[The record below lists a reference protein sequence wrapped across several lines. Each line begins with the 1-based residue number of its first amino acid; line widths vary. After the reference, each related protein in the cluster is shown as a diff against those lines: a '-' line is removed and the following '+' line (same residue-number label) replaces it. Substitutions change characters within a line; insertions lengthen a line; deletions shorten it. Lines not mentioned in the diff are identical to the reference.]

1 MLLRRKQKLRLISC
15 HHYNIKQA
23 LGGVCNSQLILLQDE
38 RWFGKFRVLSSFLN
52 KILQQLLMHAY
63 THVLTPRPLSL
74 SISLSVSLFLILS
87 PLSQQC
93 SGGCVCRRVLGIE
106 WLSGII
112 FFGVIIHT
120 HAHTHTL
127 SHSLSCTHMHTL
139 THALARV
146 ETVQQKLQDIKI
158 DSPGRGKNASYKKE
172 IKWNR
177 RSKNFLRK
185 RFFLPLS
192 EYVYSLRHRF
202 SERL

>member
-1 MLLRRKQKLRLISC
+1 MLLRRKQKLRLKSC

-74 SISLSVSLFLILS
+74 SVSLFLIPS

-93 SGGCVCRRVLGIE
+93 SGGCVGRRVLGIE

-127 SHSLSCTHMHTL
+127 SHSLSCTHSHT
-139 THALARV
+139 HSH
-146 ETVQQKLQDIKI
+146 VQRQF
-158 DSPGRGKNASYKKE
+158 
-172 IKWNR
+172 
-177 RSKNFLRK
+177 SKRC
-185 RFFLPLS
+185 RT
-192 EYVYSLRHRF
+192 
-202 SERL
+202 